1 MRKVWIAAIAFV
13 VSAVL
18 GVILS
23 LLLATAVGYL
33 RIALYQRY
41 HSGIGAVAGGVTEMA
56 VMLVPVLW
64 GVIGMLIVL
73 HRIERHES

>member
-33 RIALYQRY
+33 RIALYQRN

-73 HRIERHES
+73 HHIERHES